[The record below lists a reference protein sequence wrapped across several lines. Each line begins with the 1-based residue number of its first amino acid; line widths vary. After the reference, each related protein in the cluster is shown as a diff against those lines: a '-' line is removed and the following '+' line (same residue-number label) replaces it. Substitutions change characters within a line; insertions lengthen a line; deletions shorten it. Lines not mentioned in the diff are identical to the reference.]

1 MQAVQ
6 DQIWRRG
13 QVESLCEHHDGVS
26 RHSTG
31 GQSSQGWSRCRSTG
45 LLVWSHI
52 ILATFVRIY
61 SLYNF

>member
-26 RHSTG
+26 RHKYRYVPPMT
-31 GQSSQGWSRCRSTG
+31 
-45 LLVWSHI
+45 LVGFWNFEFDSE
-52 ILATFVRIY
+52 T
-61 SLYNF
+61 SLV